1 MPRPRRTSGSLAL
14 LLAGTLGVTVGTS
27 GAAYAAPDFP
37 TWEEVEAARSSEAT
51 AQAKVA
57 EIEAL
62 LATLSDESAE
72 LGKAALVH
80 GEEYNAA
87 RIALDEATAKAE
99 RLQKAA
105 ETAAAQAAASA
116 RQVGAL
122 VASMARTGG
131 GDVTLALVT
140 GGAGNDLLRSLG
152 TASKLTRQSASLY
165 DSAIADRHLADSLAE
180 QAEAAQTERDEIA
193 ASAEQVFA
201 EAQASADTSVANV
214 ATHGTVRDE
223 LFAQLA
229 ALRGTSAATEREYYE
244 GLEWERRQ
252 AAGSPPPVPP
262 VLQQPAPAPAPEP
275 APAPAPAPAPTPT
288 DPADPAPSNPAPSNP
303 APAPAPAP
311 APTPAP
317 NPVPQPNQGA
327 VQTAIAFAKA
337 QLGKMY
343 QLGGAGPDVWDCS
356 GLTKAAYAA
365 AGIHIGAHLVS
376 SQYNTMAARGLLVPY
391 NQMQPGDLLFYSG
404 SQGFYHVTMYIGGG
418 QMIEAPRRG
427 VPVRIANV
435 RYGELKPYV
444 GRPTG

>member
-1 MPRPRRTSGSLAL
+1 MPRPRRTSGALAL

-27 GAAYAAPDFP
+27 SAAHAVPDFP
-37 TWEEVEAARSSEAT
+37 TWEEVDAARSDEA
-51 AQAKVA
+51 AARAKVA

-72 LGKAALVH
+72 LGRAALVR
-80 GEEYNAA
+80 GEEFNAA
-87 RIALDEATAKAE
+87 RLALEQATAKAE
-99 RLQKAA
+99 RLQKNA
-105 ETAAAQAAASA
+105 EAAAARAEASA

-122 VASMARTGG
+122 LASMARTGG
-131 GDVTLALVT
+131 GDVTLALVA
-140 GGAGNDLLRSLG
+140 GGAAGDLLRGLG
-152 TASKLTRQSASLY
+152 TAAKLSRQSASLY
-165 DSAIADRHLADSLAE
+165 DSAIADRNLAASLTE
-180 QAEAAQTERDEIA
+180 QAKAAQAERDEVA
-193 ASAEQVFA
+193 ASAERIFS
-201 EAQASADTSVANV
+201 EAQATADTSVANV
-214 ATHGTVRDE
+214 AEQGSVRDE

-262 VLQQPAPAPAPEP
+262 VLQPAPEP
-275 APAPAPAPAPTPT
+275 APAPAPAPAP
-288 DPADPAPSNPAPSNP
+288 SPSNP
-303 APAPAPAP
+303 APADPEPANPAPAPPPSPAPAP
-311 APTPAP
+311 APTP
-317 NPVPQPNQGA
+317 NPVPQPNQSA

-337 QLGKMY
+337 QLGDMY
-343 QLGGAGPDVWDCS
+343 LLGGAGPDRWDCS

-391 NQMQPGDLLFYSG
+391 NQMQPGDLLFYADG
-404 SQGFYHVTMYIGGG
+404 GGFYHVTMYIGGG
-418 QMIEAPRRG
+418 QMIEAPRAG

-435 RYGELKPYV
+435 RYGDLKPYV